1 MARPRFSEMLV
12 ERRRALG
19 LSIAQASSVLKLKE
33 RALVAFEEGDF
44 AHMPKS
50 GYAQGM
56 LASYSRYLGL
66 NPRTVSQQFS
76 RDMADWERAG
86 GRDLARSRHVDASVG
101 IPRREGFR
109 GSQGLLPTSGG
120 YAGDMG
126 GFATTSPVRPK
137 GQSSPLVRRGT
148 AGADDWERRYTS
160 RDLSSPPSRASS
172 RYARTRTRQTRADR
186 ARRPEGGPSTVGR
199 ERIERRAVA
208 PSDFTDDLRYGDANP
223 YEAASTA
230 SGRRSSRNIARVD
243 RPNVRRRSAD
253 RVATGRTG
261 RREPARRAGVMGW
274 LAGLNLRGTRGL
286 AFFILF
292 FTTLITFIIVLS
304 VSSCIRNSNSDARA
318 TTVAVGDA
326 ASTRAEAPATQSTS
340 NPSDASA
347 DADAPT
353 DPDAT
358 AQESEPTVVN
368 VKVADGEISWVEIKC
383 DGASMVA
390 EQVTGPWERSYT
402 VTKSLTVSV
411 NNMSA
416 VTVTKNGATQS
427 FESKTSGI
435 GSISITGTPPAP
447 TDAATTEAAG
457 GDDAGK
463 TDAAASKAT
472 SRSAAGTD
480 STGA

>member
-101 IPRREGFR
+101 MPRREGFR

-172 RYARTRTRQTRADR
+172 RYARARRTPRRPR
-186 ARRPEGGPSTVGR
+186 RPPARRPART
-199 ERIERRAVA
+199 RRAPRRPGTSNV
-208 PSDFTDDLRYGDANP
+208 TGRK
-223 YEAASTA
+223 ASWQRKQALT
-230 SGRRSSRNIARVD
+230 SCRWWTSRRWTTPTS
-243 RPNVRRRSAD
+243 RRR
-253 RVATGRTG
+253 
-261 RREPARRAGVMGW
+261 
-274 LAGLNLRGTRGL
+274 
-286 AFFILF
+286 
-292 FTTLITFIIVLS
+292 
-304 VSSCIRNSNSDARA
+304 
-318 TTVAVGDA
+318 
-326 ASTRAEAPATQSTS
+326 AS
-340 NPSDASA
+340 
-347 DADAPT
+347 
-353 DPDAT
+353 
-358 AQESEPTVVN
+358 
-368 VKVADGEISWVEIKC
+368 
-383 DGASMVA
+383 
-390 EQVTGPWERSYT
+390 
-402 VTKSLTVSV
+402 
-411 NNMSA
+411 
-416 VTVTKNGATQS
+416 
-427 FESKTSGI
+427 
-435 GSISITGTPPAP
+435 
-447 TDAATTEAAG
+447 
-457 GDDAGK
+457 
-463 TDAAASKAT
+463 
-472 SRSAAGTD
+472 
-480 STGA
+480 